1 MFYIAD
7 VRTQADCGTKIIK
20 QCFRRK
26 DFMSAKMAASL
37 LRIVRLGSTK
47 CVQVERW
54 SAPAAAALCTKAGGP
69 KKPKKSSSGK
79 KSQGKTYFDLEKLV
93 PHRKYVEFPKKVMTP
108 AAAVELVTAPKSV
121 EAAAAEPI
129 VAAADAVPAPAA
141 VEATPIVDTVAPAT
155 EAIVE
160 SAALVAKA
168 TPVVEAAA
176 SVAEAAPIFEASSAA
191 DTPVEAVPE
200 AAAPAEAA
208 PAEAAPAEAAPVEA
222 APVEAAP
229 VEAAPVEAAPVE
241 AAPVEAAPVEAIA
254 EVLVESATIEGAAE
268 ALVEVVAEV
277 VTVAAP
283 IEAVAEALIE
293 AVAEVVAEAAQV
305 ESAAEELIAEPPGE
319 AERIEAPEV
328 QLDPIQKLFLDSI
341 REYSSKSVASGG
353 LVDAG
358 PAYEK
363 NLAEELTKLQRL
375 YGGGDITAFP
385 EFKFTEPKLE
395 EVAPK

>member
-1 MFYIAD
+1 
-7 VRTQADCGTKIIK
+7 
-20 QCFRRK
+20 
-26 DFMSAKMAASL
+26 MSAKMAASL

-47 CVQVERW
+47 CVQAERW

-93 PHRKYVEFPKKVMTP
+93 PHRKYVEFPKKEMTP
-108 AAAVELVTAPKSV
+108 AAAVELVAAPKPV

-129 VAAADAVPAPAA
+129 VAAAEAVPAPAA

-176 SVAEAAPIFEASSAA
+176 SVAEAAPVAAEGAPIFEALSVA
-191 DTPVEAVPE
+191 DTPVEAIPE
-200 AAAPAEAA
+200 AAAPAEAV
-208 PAEAAPAEAAPVEA
+208 AEAAPVEA
-222 APVEAAP
+222 APVEAI
-229 VEAAPVEAAPVE
+229 V
-241 AAPVEAAPVEAIA
+241 

-283 IEAVAEALIE
+283 IEAAAEALIE
-293 AVAEVVAEAAQV
+293 AVVEVVAEAAQV
-305 ESAAEELIAEPPGE
+305 ESAAEELIAEPPAE

-363 NLAEELTKLQRL
+363 NLAEELTKLQRF

>member
-1 MFYIAD
+1 MFHIAD

-47 CVQVERW
+47 CVQAERW

-93 PHRKYVEFPKKVMTP
+93 PHRKYVEFPKKEMTP
-108 AAAVELVTAPKSV
+108 AAAVELVAAPKPV

-129 VAAADAVPAPAA
+129 VAAAEAVPAPAA

-176 SVAEAAPIFEASSAA
+176 SVAEAAPVAAEGAPIFEALSVA
-191 DTPVEAVPE
+191 DTPVEAIPE
-200 AAAPAEAA
+200 AAAPAEAV
-208 PAEAAPAEAAPVEA
+208 AEAAPVEA
-222 APVEAAP
+222 APVEAI
-229 VEAAPVEAAPVE
+229 V
-241 AAPVEAAPVEAIA
+241 

-283 IEAVAEALIE
+283 IEAAAEALVEAVAEVVTVAAPIEAAAEALIE
-293 AVAEVVAEAAQV
+293 AVVEVVAEAAQV
-305 ESAAEELIAEPPGE
+305 ESAAEELIAEPPAE

-363 NLAEELTKLQRL
+363 NLAEELTKLQRF

>member
-47 CVQVERW
+47 CVQAERW

-208 PAEAAPAEAAPVEA
+208 PAEAAPVEA

-229 VEAAPVEAAPVE
+229 VEAAP
-241 AAPVEAAPVEAIA
+241 AAPVEAIA

-305 ESAAEELIAEPPGE
+305 ESAAEELIAEPP
-319 AERIEAPEV
+319 V

>member
-1 MFYIAD
+1 
-7 VRTQADCGTKIIK
+7 
-20 QCFRRK
+20 
-26 DFMSAKMAASL
+26 MATSL

-47 CVQVERW
+47 CVQAERW

-79 KSQGKTYFDLEKLV
+79 KSQGKTYFDLEKLKICGV
-93 PHRKYVEFPKKVMTP
+93 SKERNDTSCSSRTCRRPKASP
-108 AAAVELVTAPKSV
+108 AAAEAVPAP
-121 EAAAAEPI
+121 AAAE
-129 VAAADAVPAPAA
+129 AVPAPAA
-141 VEATPIVDTVAPAT
+141 VEATPVVDTVAPAT

-176 SVAEAAPIFEASSAA
+176 SVAEDAPVAAEAAPIFEASSAA
-191 DTPVEAVPE
+191 DTPVKAVPE
-200 AAAPAEAA
+200 AAAPAEAVA
-208 PAEAAPAEAAPVEA
+208 
-222 APVEAAP
+222 
-229 VEAAPVEAAPVE
+229 EAAPVEAAPVE

-254 EVLVESATIEGAAE
+254 EVLVESATIEAAAE

-283 IEAVAEALIE
+283 IEAAAEALIE

-305 ESAAEELIAEPPGE
+305 ESAAEELIAEPPAE

>member
-1 MFYIAD
+1 MFHIAD
-7 VRTQADCGTKIIK
+7 VRTQADCGTNIIK
-20 QCFRRK
+20 QRFRRK

-47 CVQVERW
+47 CVQAERW
-54 SAPAAAALCTKAGGP
+54 SAPAAAALSTKAGGP

-93 PHRKYVEFPKKVMTP
+93 PHRKYVEFPKKEMTP
-108 AAAVELVTAPKSV
+108 AAAVELVAAPKPV
-121 EAAAAEPI
+121 EAAAAEPM
-129 VAAADAVPAPAA
+129 VAAAKAVPAPAA
-141 VEATPIVDTVAPAT
+141 VEATPVVDTVAPAT

-176 SVAEAAPIFEASSAA
+176 SVAEDAPVAAEAAPIFEASSAA

-200 AAAPAEAA
+200 AAAPAEAVA
-208 PAEAAPAEAAPVEA
+208 EA

-254 EVLVESATIEGAAE
+254 EVLVESATIEAAAE

-283 IEAVAEALIE
+283 IEAAAEALIE

-305 ESAAEELIAEPPGE
+305 ESAAEELIAEPPAE